1 MQYKYNSEH
10 DYLEVDAG
18 KVVLKL
24 FFGAGDFSYIVMNDD
39 QAFTLEDDCL
49 LGLFVAVGGTVR
61 SLYSLIFTA
70 IDDYAEVV
78 AEHELEWVEETAHA
92 LFCSSPSLTDR
103 I

>member
-1 MQYKYNSEH
+1 MQYKYNIEH

-24 FFGAGDFSYIVMNDD
+24 FFDAGDFSYIVMNDD
-39 QAFTLEDDCL
+39 QQFTLADDCL

-70 IDDYAEVV
+70 INDYAEVV
-78 AEHELEWVEETAHA
+78 AEHDLEWIAESAHA
-92 LFCSSPSLTDR
+92 RFCSSPSLTGR
-103 I
+103 A